1 MSRRAY
7 AAHAGFVDPARAASD
22 PWLLLVG
29 VLVVETLYLASVHLM
44 GPFLALVP
52 LAPADEVT
60 GGTTPR
66 GLLIQLSSF
75 ITLALAVVLVSRRLH
90 GRGFLSLIGPPGL
103 AVRQLVLVTLFLGAL
118 VVIVEF
124 VPPDLELLSYAE
136 MRPLPVWL
144 ALLPLS
150 LAALLIQ
157 TGAEELF
164 YRGYVQQQ
172 LAARFDRPWVW
183 LVLPSVL
190 FAVAHWSPDLPPFE
204 GYKYMVWAFF
214 FGLAAADLTARSGT
228 LGPAI
233 GFHLVNNALAFLFF
247 GEAGGLDSGLALFLF
262 PVEPPPEVLAT
273 LPDMPQDEG
282 SLPGALFDPAFLIEL
297 AGIGLLWIGTRLAIR
312 R

>member
-150 LAALLIQ
+150 LAA
-157 TGAEELF
+157 
-164 YRGYVQQQ
+164 
-172 LAARFDRPWVW
+172 
-183 LVLPSVL
+183 
-190 FAVAHWSPDLPPFE
+190 
-204 GYKYMVWAFF
+204 
-214 FGLAAADLTARSGT
+214 
-228 LGPAI
+228 
-233 GFHLVNNALAFLFF
+233 
-247 GEAGGLDSGLALFLF
+247 
-262 PVEPPPEVLAT
+262 
-273 LPDMPQDEG
+273 
-282 SLPGALFDPAFLIEL
+282 
-297 AGIGLLWIGTRLAIR
+297 
-312 R
+312 